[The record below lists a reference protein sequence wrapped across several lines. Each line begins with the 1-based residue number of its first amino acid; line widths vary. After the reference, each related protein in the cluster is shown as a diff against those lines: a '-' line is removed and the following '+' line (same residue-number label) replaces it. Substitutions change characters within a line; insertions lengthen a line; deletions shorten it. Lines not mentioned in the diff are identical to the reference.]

1 MKRRLCAF
9 LAAALCAMCLT
20 TAVLA
25 GDDSLHTDYATIT
38 EDGFV
43 ADIFDGVPAIY
54 NLTISSPDCLEYVQ
68 RYYREIYDL
77 EIQAVGH
84 NIWVTNDDTWYFER
98 TDMPQPGD
106 IGYAT
111 AEERERGCGHYVLCK
126 AVDESAG
133 TITLIEQNWIWN
145 GQAGVNRT
153 IPLESCYTFYT
164 ITAGDGSR
172 PEAHEPTQE
181 EVRDDEQRATTGAMP
196 SAPVSAA
203 AETAVLSTAADVL
216 GTGEMTGTVSDWAQ
230 SAVQRAKQW
239 GILAGTS
246 LNANAA
252 ITRGQFA
259 RLLVNTAYGLGAWL
273 DLSQPQT
280 EAARLQLM
288 MGDDQGNFNADGTL
302 TREMAA
308 VVLTRLWQRTGD
320 SLAADESVLYRY
332 SDMGAISTW
341 AREGT
346 AIATAAGLMD
356 TSTLPDEGEF
366 VTRIGTVNYDAGY
379 VGGFYAGQYL
389 KNEGKDS
396 VDAVALHSGDEVST
410 SRRDGI
416 LAGVEAA
423 GVTVNMLNEYHSASR
438 EESMANFED
447 AMTSY
452 DKIDLV
458 VATSAQH
465 GMGAYSAAEAA
476 GRDEMLIVAYD
487 GEQEEMDAID
497 NGTGT
502 YLATVTQDPAG
513 MARTIA
519 DEVGEYIFNGAT
531 FEKFQSAPAGVYG
544 KDGQLS
550 AADLGIN

>member
-20 TAVLA
+20 TAALA

-164 ITAGDGSR
+164 ITADDGSR

-181 EVRDDEQRATTGAMP
+181 EVRDDERRATTGAMP

-230 SAVQRAKQW
+230 SAVQRAKQ
-239 GILAGTS
+239 
-246 LNANAA
+246 
-252 ITRGQFA
+252 
-259 RLLVNTAYGLGAWL
+259 WL

-346 AIATAAGLMD
+346 AIATAAGLM
-356 TSTLPDEGEF
+356 S
-366 VTRIGTVNYDAGY
+366 
-379 VGGFYAGQYL
+379 
-389 KNEGKDS
+389 
-396 VDAVALHSGDEVST
+396 
-410 SRRDGI
+410 
-416 LAGVEAA
+416 
-423 GVTVNMLNEYHSASR
+423 
-438 EESMANFED
+438 
-447 AMTSY
+447 
-452 DKIDLV
+452 
-458 VATSAQH
+458 
-465 GMGAYSAAEAA
+465 
-476 GRDEMLIVAYD
+476 
-487 GEQEEMDAID
+487 
-497 NGTGT
+497 GTG
-502 YLATVTQDPAG
+502 AGFSPAG
-513 MARTIA
+513 NLTCEQAVTLLARLAAARTYNI
-519 DEVGEYIFNGAT
+519 
-531 FEKFQSAPAGVYG
+531 
-544 KDGQLS
+544 L
-550 AADLGIN
+550 

>member
-77 EIQAVGH
+77 ELQAVGH
-84 NIWVTNDDTWYFER
+84 NIWVTNDDTWYFAR
-98 TDMPQPGD
+98 TDTPQPGD

-164 ITAGDGSR
+164 ITADDGSR

-216 GTGEMTGTVSDWAQ
+216 GTGKMTGTVSDWAQ

-252 ITRGQFA
+252 IT
-259 RLLVNTAYGLGAWL
+259 
-273 DLSQPQT
+273 
-280 EAARLQLM
+280 
-288 MGDDQGNFNADGTL
+288 
-302 TREMAA
+302 
-308 VVLTRLWQRTGD
+308 
-320 SLAADESVLYRY
+320 
-332 SDMGAISTW
+332 
-341 AREGT
+341 
-346 AIATAAGLMD
+346 
-356 TSTLPDEGEF
+356 
-366 VTRIGTVNYDAGY
+366 
-379 VGGFYAGQYL
+379 
-389 KNEGKDS
+389 
-396 VDAVALHSGDEVST
+396 
-410 SRRDGI
+410 
-416 LAGVEAA
+416 
-423 GVTVNMLNEYHSASR
+423 
-438 EESMANFED
+438 
-447 AMTSY
+447 
-452 DKIDLV
+452 
-458 VATSAQH
+458 
-465 GMGAYSAAEAA
+465 
-476 GRDEMLIVAYD
+476 
-487 GEQEEMDAID
+487 
-497 NGTGT
+497 
-502 YLATVTQDPAG
+502 
-513 MARTIA
+513 
-519 DEVGEYIFNGAT
+519 
-531 FEKFQSAPAGVYG
+531 
-544 KDGQLS
+544 
-550 AADLGIN
+550 

>member
-1 MKRRLCAF
+1 MKRRLCVF

-20 TAVLA
+20 TAALA

-43 ADIFDGVPAIY
+43 ADVFDGVPAIY

-77 EIQAVGH
+77 ELQAVGH
-84 NIWVTNDDTWYFER
+84 NIWVTNDDTWYFAR

-126 AVDESAG
+126 EVDESAG

-164 ITAGDGSR
+164 ITADDGSR

-346 AIATAAGLMD
+346 AIATAAGLM
-356 TSTLPDEGEF
+356 S
-366 VTRIGTVNYDAGY
+366 
-379 VGGFYAGQYL
+379 
-389 KNEGKDS
+389 
-396 VDAVALHSGDEVST
+396 
-410 SRRDGI
+410 
-416 LAGVEAA
+416 
-423 GVTVNMLNEYHSASR
+423 
-438 EESMANFED
+438 
-447 AMTSY
+447 
-452 DKIDLV
+452 
-458 VATSAQH
+458 
-465 GMGAYSAAEAA
+465 
-476 GRDEMLIVAYD
+476 
-487 GEQEEMDAID
+487 
-497 NGTGT
+497 GTG
-502 YLATVTQDPAG
+502 AGFSPAG
-513 MARTIA
+513 NLTCEQAVTLLARLFAARTYNI
-519 DEVGEYIFNGAT
+519 
-531 FEKFQSAPAGVYG
+531 
-544 KDGQLS
+544 L
-550 AADLGIN
+550 